1 MDNVKSVLVYVGGDH
16 KIGDAVIKL
25 PLALAVRRTFPEAHI
40 TWLAGV
46 GRSGLAHELAGLVG
60 GALDEIIESSGI
72 GVSWRE
78 LLGPRPLPGRSFDV
92 VIDTQLYLLSSLV
105 VRRIRHRRFISGSAG
120 FLLSHAR
127 PKGGKRP
134 PEVTRQ
140 LAQLLELAC
149 GRAVEW
155 NNRIDLPEAA
165 RAEAARLLPEGPLYV
180 GFAPGSAEARKRW
193 PLERF
198 LAVARQ
204 QADAGR
210 IPVFLLGP
218 QEAEWGDAV
227 RAEVPEAELPLQSAT
242 AMTPEL
248 TVALGERLAVA
259 VSNDCGAA
267 HLLALSKVPM
277 VSLFGPSNAK
287 KFPPFTPRREVL
299 EARTWGSSEIGAI
312 PAEAVSPAVA
322 RLLAGD

>member
-25 PLALAVRRTFPEAHI
+25 PLALAVRRTFPEARI

-60 GALDEIIESSGI
+60 GALDEIIETSGI

-78 LLGPRPLPGRSFDV
+78 LVGARPLADRSFDV
-92 VIDTQLYLLSSLV
+92 VIDTQLYLLSTFV
-105 VRRIRHRRFISGSAG
+105 VRRIRHRRFVSGTAG

-149 GRAVEW
+149 GHAVEW

-165 RAEAARLLPEGPLYV
+165 RAEAARLLPEGPVYV

-198 LAVARQ
+198 LAVGRQ

-210 IPVFLLGP
+210 TPVFLLGP
-218 QEAEWGDAV
+218 QEAEWVETV
-227 RAEVPEAELPLQSAT
+227 RAEVPEARLPLQAASA
-242 AMTPEL
+242 MSPEL
-248 TVALGERLAVA
+248 TVALGERMAAA

-267 HLLALSKVPM
+267 HLLALSMVPM

-287 KFPPFTPRREVL
+287 KFRPFTPRCEVL
-299 EARTWGSSEIGAI
+299 DARAWGSSEIATI
-312 PAEAVSPAVA
+312 PVEAVSPAVE
-322 RLLAGD
+322 RLLV